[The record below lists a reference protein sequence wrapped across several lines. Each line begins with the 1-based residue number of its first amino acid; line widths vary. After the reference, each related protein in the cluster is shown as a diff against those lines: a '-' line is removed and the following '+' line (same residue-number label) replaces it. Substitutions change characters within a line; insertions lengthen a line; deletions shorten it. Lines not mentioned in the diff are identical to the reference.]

1 MGVQTM
7 NSAYIKMVKREAR
20 KARRAEIVARICCWT
35 ILATG
40 AVFGAALYFV
50 FVFMFLSLGG

>member
-1 MGVQTM
+1 M
-7 NSAYIKMVKREAR
+7 NSAYIKMVKRETR

-35 ILATG
+35 IVATG
-40 AVFGAALYFV
+40 GLFGAALYFV